1 MKNLKFYMFAISAII
16 VSMNHVYA
24 DESEKLQLNDT
35 HCVVLKFSS
44 DIKYVD
50 FGSSAI
56 IGERLSSDKMLKLQS
71 SKPDFSES
79 TISIVTSDG
88 GYHQFN
94 VVYSQN
100 LEKYVWQQE
109 GESFSTD
116 SIGFSSEKTTHF
128 ICGEKITDIV
138 LGSNSVIAAYADKID
153 NIIKAKAIETDF
165 AETNIHF
172 ITETGYIYTFI
183 VKPDSLPDRLSVRL
197 SSDEDEEQS
206 SQAIFRNNSVNDK
219 QMNSFAK
226 KLVGEKP
233 SLNDIGVIRSKMVFA
248 MSGIYA
254 YNDMLAFRFDIQN
267 YGKIEY
273 EMDFLKGYI
282 KDKKETKTT
291 AIQEEELNPVYVY
304 FSKSVSPA
312 ILKGG
317 EAESIVMFFSRF
329 TIPPSRILYFEMF
342 EKNGGRHLSFPV
354 SDKELLKAKALY

>member
-1 MKNLKFYMFAISAII
+1 MKNLKFYLFAISAI
-16 VSMNHVYA
+16 VASNGHLYA
-24 DESEKLQLNDT
+24 EESEQLQLNDT

-44 DIKYVD
+44 DVKYVD

-56 IGERLSSDKMLKLQS
+56 VGERLSSDKMLKLQS
-71 SKPDFSES
+71 SKPDFPES
-79 TISIVTSDG
+79 TISVVTSDG

-100 LEKYVWQQE
+100 PEKYVWQQE
-109 GESFSTD
+109 GESFFTD

-128 ICGEKITDIV
+128 ICDEKINDIV
-138 LGSNSVIAAYADKID
+138 LGSNSIIAAYADKIE
-153 NIIKAKAIETDF
+153 NIIKAKALNADF

-172 ITETGYIYTFI
+172 ITETGYVYTFI
-183 VKPDSLPDRLSVRL
+183 VKPDPSPDRLSVQL
-197 SSDEDEEQS
+197 SSDEDQS

-226 KLVGEKP
+226 KLVEVKP
-233 SLNDIGVIRSKMVFA
+233 SLNDIGVIKSKMVFA

-254 YNDMLAFRFDIQN
+254 YNDMLVFRFDIQN

-273 EMDFLKGYI
+273 ELDFMKGYV

-291 AIQEEELNPVYVY
+291 AIQEEEIIPVYVY
-304 FSKSVSPA
+304 FSKSVSPS

-317 EAESIVMFFSRF
+317 EKESIVMFFSRF

-342 EKNGGRHLSFPV
+342 EKNGGRHLAFPV
-354 SDKELLKAKALY
+354 SDRELLKAKALY